1 MEKQSFVK
9 RVGLPRII
17 IFVFIV
23 ALFIIGGFIGVDL
36 KRSLVDVITRF
47 GMNAILVLSMIPM
60 IQAGCGLNFGLPVG
74 LIGGMLG
81 AVLSLEFELKGFSG
95 FVVALA
101 IGMIFGAIFGWL
113 YGLIL
118 NKVKGDEMIIATYV
132 GFSFVALMNIFWVI
146 LPFKNPE
153 SVMGFNG
160 EGLRTTISL
169 GKYWDK
175 AVSKIFGIT
184 LSTNSE
190 IGDKLLIPTGMFI
203 VFAVFAYIV
212 YLFFKSKKGT
222 TLTAVGSNE
231 NYARA
236 AGVNVDRSR
245 LLAVILS
252 CSIGAAGMVMYQ
264 QSYGFVQMYNAPLA
278 FAFPSVAAILLGGA
292 SINKANIKNVLIG
305 AFLFQGIL
313 TMTPTV
319 INTAIK
325 VDISEVLRLI
335 ISNGLIVFALTRK
348 EGGNN

>member
-1 MEKQSFVK
+1 MTENNIIKK
-9 RVGLPRII
+9 IGLPRII
-17 IFVFIV
+17 IFLFLVG
-23 ALFIIGGFIGVDL
+23 LFIIGSFIGVDIT
-36 KRSLVDVITRF
+36 RSMVDVITRF

-60 IQAGCGLNFGLPVG
+60 IQSGCGLNFGLPVG

-81 AVLSLEFELKGFSG
+81 AVLSLELRLTGLAGVTF
-95 FVVALA
+95 ALLL
-101 IGMIFGAIFGWL
+101 GMVFGAIFGFL
-113 YGLIL
+113 YSLIL

-132 GFSFVALMNIFWVI
+132 GFSFVALMNILWVV
-146 LPFKNPE
+146 LPFRNPE

-169 GKYWDK
+169 KAYWEK
-175 AVSKIFGIT
+175 AISKILGFT
-184 LSTNSE
+184 VKTNSE
-190 IGDKLLIPTGMFI
+190 FAESLLIPVGMFI
-203 VFAVFAYIV
+203 VFAIFAYVV

-222 TLTAVGSNE
+222 TITAVGSNE

-236 AGVNVDRSR
+236 AGVNVDKSR
-245 LLAVILS
+245 TLSVIIS
-252 CSIGAAGMVMYQ
+252 CALGAAGMVMYQ

-278 FAFPSVAAILLGGA
+278 FSFPSVAAILLGGA
-292 SINKANIKNVLIG
+292 SVNKANIKNVLIG

-325 VDISEVLRLI
+325 VDISDVLRLI

-348 EGGNN
+348 GGNN

>member
-1 MEKQSFVK
+1 MREENLVK
-9 RVGLPRII
+9 RIGLPRVI
-17 IFVFIV
+17 IFFFIV
-23 ALFIIGGFIGVDL
+23 GLFIVGGFIGVDL
-36 KRSLVDVITRF
+36 KRSFIDVLTRF

-81 AVLSLEFELKGFSG
+81 AVLSLELRLTGIGGVTF
-95 FVVALA
+95 ALA

-118 NKVKGDEMIIATYV
+118 NRVKGDEMIIATYV
-132 GFSFVALMNIFWVI
+132 GFSFIALMNIFWVV

-153 SVMGFNG
+153 SVMGFSG

-169 GKYWDK
+169 KAYWEK
-175 AVSKIFGIT
+175 AFSRILGIELET
-184 LSTNSE
+184 ASE
-190 IGDKLLIPTGMFI
+190 LGDKLLIPTGMFI
-203 VFAVFAYIV
+203 VFAIFAYLV

-222 TLTAVGSNE
+222 TMTAVGSNE

-236 AGVNVDRSR
+236 AGAHINKTRM
-245 LLAVILS
+245 LAVILS
-252 CSIGAAGMVMYQ
+252 CAIGAAGMVIYE
-264 QSYGFVQMYNAPLA
+264 QSYGFVQMYNAPQF

-292 SINKANIKNVLIG
+292 SIKKANIKNVLIG
-305 AFLFQGIL
+305 TLLFQGIL

-325 VDISEVLRLI
+325 VDISDVLRLI
-335 ISNGLIVFALTRK
+335 ISNGLILFALTRK
-348 EGGNN
+348 EGGK